1 MRRRKPDENENDLSG
16 PVREGDPEAV
26 QQLCARVLSVG
37 EVGAGNNF
45 VGLGGDSITAM
56 KLATACRR
64 EGIAVR
70 SVRFLTA
77 DTLADTLPRPE
88 VNAAR

>member
-1 MRRRKPDENENDLSG
+1 MLATNSSHFHLTTWAMS
-16 PVREGDPEAV
+16 
-26 QQLCARVLSVG
+26 
-37 EVGAGNNF
+37 
-45 VGLGGDSITAM
+45 GDSITAM

-77 DTLADTLPRPE
+77 DTLADALPRPE